1 MPARVQS
8 AGCGYGIYVGTDEP
22 ILSCADIRRHVD
34 RSLAK
39 RLFTACLDEGVYFHT
54 DLTVSI
60 AHTDEIL
67 DEIAS
72 RVTRAAERVVVESS
86 LTAA

>member
-1 MPARVQS
+1 
-8 AGCGYGIYVGTDEP
+8 
-22 ILSCADIRRHVD
+22 
-34 RSLAK
+34 
-39 RLFTACLDEGVYFHT
+39 
-54 DLTVSI
+54 VSI